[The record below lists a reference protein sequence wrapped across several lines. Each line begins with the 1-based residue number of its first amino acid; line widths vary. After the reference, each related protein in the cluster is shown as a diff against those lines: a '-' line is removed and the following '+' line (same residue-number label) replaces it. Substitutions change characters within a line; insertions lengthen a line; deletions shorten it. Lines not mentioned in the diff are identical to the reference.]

1 MCTALVVHCV
11 RCALCQICIVVAAP
25 CGSCTLW
32 WLRSAGAQHCLDAQ
46 EAVQG
51 PIVVQLWSLTEVS
64 VGTGRFPSGSQ
75 EPCYECIS
83 VFLFPLCSLFPKQ
96 STVAMP
102 FCSALS
108 LYEQK
113 TPHFAPH
120 SSIGKHIPVGFGLS
134 LLGYSLL
141 LLLREGDLSMAC
153 CCRMERSNTSH
164 GRFTS
169 IPRE

>member
-1 MCTALVVHCV
+1 MCIAFAVHCV
-11 RCALCQICIVVAAP
+11 RSA
-25 CGSCTLW
+25 LW
-32 WLRSAGAQHCLDAQ
+32 WLPPVAVAHCGGC
-46 EAVQG
+46 AVQVRSTVWMLRKRCRG
-51 PIVVQLWSLTEVS
+51 PLSCSSQLWSLTEVS

-75 EPCYECIS
+75 EPCYECIN

-102 FCSALS
+102 SCNALS